1 MAPVI
6 GIDLG
11 TTNSAAAIVTG
22 GEPMVIPIREETVT
36 LPSVVAVVDG
46 NRLVGEAAKRQL
58 VSNPKNTITAA
69 KRFMGRHFDD
79 PDTQR
84 ALEGVGYDCAKGPN
98 GDVWVMAGDRRWA
111 IQEISAIV
119 LEEIKRAAVAHL
131 AEDVSEAV
139 IAVPAYFNDR
149 QRHATRQAAKIAG
162 LEVLRV
168 INEPTAAALAY
179 GFHQGGNRRVA
190 VYDLGGGTF
199 DVSILQVGGG
209 AIEVLASAGDAF
221 LGGHDFDQRIF
232 RWLTDKIAA
241 DVGGDLGQDAATL
254 QRLREAAE
262 AAKLRLSDE
271 TVAKIALPFLTVDAA
286 GTPIHFECE
295 LARAEYEEL
304 VADLLERTLST
315 FTDTLDQAKVAAADL
330 DELLLV
336 GGMTRTPVIRRRVE
350 EMTGCEPAVAVHPD
364 LVVAV
369 GAAVQG
375 AMLTDDTMSAVL
387 LDVTPHNLGVL
398 TVAQLAETMIPR
410 NTKLPAATMRRFTTA
425 TNDQPTVKIVVYQ
438 GDSRDIG
445 QNEILGQFHLE
456 GIRPAPR
463 GDVKIDVKFEISTEG
478 IVEVSATNVE
488 TGEAERIRITGA
500 LGLPETELDA
510 ISDDHRQ
517 NPPSSTT

>member
-1 MAPVI
+1 MSPVI

-11 TTNSAAAIVTG
+11 TTNSAAAVVTG
-22 GEPMVIPIREETVT
+22 GEPMVIPIREEAVT
-36 LPSVVAVVDG
+36 LPSVVAIVGG
-46 NRLVGEAAKRQL
+46 NRLVGEAAQRQL
-58 VSNPKNTITAA
+58 VSNSKNTVTAA

-79 PDTQR
+79 PETQR
-84 ALEGVGYDCAKGPN
+84 ALDSVGYECVKGPN
-98 GDVWVMAGDRRWA
+98 GDVWVLAGGRRWA
-111 IQEISAIV
+111 IQEIGAIV

-131 AEDVSEAV
+131 AEDVTEAV

-162 LEVLRV
+162 LEVSRV

-179 GFHQGGNRRVA
+179 GLHQGGNRKVA

-199 DVSILQVGGG
+199 DVSILRVGGG

-232 RWLTDKIAA
+232 GWLTDKIAA
-241 DVGGDLGQDAATL
+241 DVGVYLDHDATTL

-262 AAKLRLSDE
+262 GAKLRLSDQS
-271 TVAKIALPFLTVDAA
+271 VAKIALPFLTVDAA

-295 LARAEYEEL
+295 LTRAEYEGL
-304 VADLLERTLST
+304 VADLIERTLST
-315 FTDTLDQAKVAAADL
+315 FSETLREAKIAADDL

-336 GGMTRTPVIRRRVE
+336 GGMTRTPVIRRRVQ

-375 AMLTDDTMSAVL
+375 AILTDDTMSAVL

-398 TVAQLAETMIPR
+398 TVAELAETMIPR
-410 NTKLPAATMRRFTTA
+410 NTKLPAATVRRFTTA
-425 TNDQPTVKIVVYQ
+425 TDDQPTVKIVVYQ
-438 GDSRDIG
+438 GDSRHIG
-445 QNEILGQFHLE
+445 QNEVLGQFHLE
-456 GIRPAPR
+456 GLRPAPR
-463 GDVKIDVKFEISTEG
+463 GEVEIDVRFNISAEG

-488 TGEAERIRITGA
+488 TGEAERIRISGA
-500 LGLPETELDA
+500 LGLPDTELDA

-517 NPPSSTT
+517 NPPSSST